1 MNNMSKVPPIFI
13 ALAIQAFAFL
23 ILYLSLPWIEIQF
36 NSNIPVILKILVQ
49 GVIAA
54 IGSYWFRQSYWWVL
68 IQLFFP
74 LLLLFALRVDVPI
87 WIFPVITVLLAAVF
101 WNVVFNR
108 VPLYLT
114 NDKTAR
120 KLLTIIPKTEG
131 IKFVDLGSGLANTLR
146 DLAIERPSQS
156 FFGYE
161 TAPVPYVLS
170 WVLTRLK
177 GMRNVRLMLKSIW
190 NANLAEYDVVYC
202 FLSPVPM
209 KRLYDKAKAEMK
221 PGSLFISNSFIV
233 PGQKPDRTVTVS
245 DGRKTKLMIWKI

>member
-1 MNNMSKVPPIFI
+1 MNNMSKIPPIFV
-13 ALAIQAFAFL
+13 ALAIQIFAFL
-23 ILYLSLPWIEIQF
+23 ILYLSLPWLEFQINVF
-36 NSNIPVILKILVQ
+36 IPVILKILVQ
-49 GVIAA
+49 GLLAA
-54 IGSYWFRQSYWWVL
+54 IGSYCFKQSYWWVL

-74 LLLLFALRVDVPI
+74 LLLLLALRVDVPI
-87 WIFPVITVLLAAVF
+87 WIFPVIIVLLAAVF

-120 KLLTIIPKTEG
+120 KLLTIIPKTKDL
-131 IKFVDLGSGLANTLR
+131 KFVDLGSGLANTLR

-161 TAPVPYVLS
+161 TAPGPYMLS

-177 GMRNVRLMLKSIW
+177 GASNVHLRLKSIW
-190 NANLAEYDVVYC
+190 KASLSEYDVVYC

-209 KRLYDKAKAEMK
+209 QRLYDKAKREMK

-233 PGQKPDRTVTVS
+233 PDQKPDRTVTVS